1 MEQKVLNYYKEFSHA
16 TYPGCYLDYLRDKTP
31 SDIKEMGRLVRKNI
45 IHKHILQFGN
55 TQSNQDL
62 RYGDMTKVPWYR
74 IGEDDVLTTVSSMLA
89 ELFRRDSRGIV
100 IDRAEENC
108 LILSCRNTALLIA
121 SILKS
126 KGIPARV
133 RSGFSPYFELED
145 MKGFSWDHWV
155 NQYWNNEQSRWVT
168 IDVDGSIE
176 PYIKFDPYD
185 IPESLF
191 EFSGNVWLDVR
202 SNKVLPEHFHNG
214 GGTSGLI
221 VIAWELFY
229 DFHSLMNNE
238 PIYTNTPEIT
248 FFKNFPTLKEIELQ
262 EIDDLARL
270 MKNPDDNFDKL
281 QKIFDTNRRFRI
293 IHGLAY
299 TRELLVS

>member
-1 MEQKVLNYYKEFSHA
+1 MDQKILDHYNEFSHA
-16 TYPGCYLDYLRDKTP
+16 TFPGCYNSYLRSKLPTDVRQ
-31 SDIKEMGRLVRKNI
+31 IGLLVRKNL
-45 IHKHILQFGN
+45 IHKHVLQIGN

-62 RYGDMTKVPWYR
+62 RYGDTTKVPWYR
-74 IGEDDVLTTVSSMLA
+74 IGEDDVLTTASSMLA
-89 ELFRRDSRGIV
+89 ELFRRDSRGLV
-100 IDRAEENC
+100 LDRAEENR
-108 LILSCRNTALLIA
+108 LILSCRSTALLTA

-145 MKGFSWDHWV
+145 MKGFSWDHWI
-155 NQYWNNEQSRWVT
+155 NQYWNVEQESWVT
-168 IDVDGSIE
+168 VDVDGSIE

-185 IPESLF
+185 LPDHLF
-191 EFSGNVWLDVR
+191 DFSADAWLKVR
-202 SNKVLPEHFHNG
+202 SGDVEPDHFHNG

-248 FFKNFPTLKEIELQ
+248 FFKVFPTLTEADLK

-270 MKNPDDNFDKL
+270 MQSPDENFYKL
-281 QKIFDTNRRFRI
+281 QDIFNTNRKFRI
-293 IHGLAY
+293 IRG
-299 TRELLVS
+299 